1 MSSEAIL
8 RFENISKNI
17 NRTEILKNINFKV
30 ERGEVVG
37 IIGKNGSG
45 KTTLLKLAS
54 GLSYPT
60 KGEIYFFDKK
70 LEPGFVGRLPQNIGV
85 LIETPSFISN
95 LSGFDNL
102 YYLSKIRNIISKDDI
117 TPSRRWP
124 SRCMSGSW
132 PTAGSGALRSSTA
145 SSALICRS
153 TPRMTGL

>member
-60 KGEIYFFDKK
+60 KGEI
-70 LEPGFVGRLPQNIGV
+70 
-85 LIETPSFISN
+85 
-95 LSGFDNL
+95 
-102 YYLSKIRNIISKDDI
+102 
-117 TPSRRWP
+117 
-124 SRCMSGSW
+124 
-132 PTAGSGALRSSTA
+132 
-145 SSALICRS
+145 
-153 TPRMTGL
+153 